1 MISDQISNLIDQ
13 AKQHKSGE
21 SRNSM
26 ISRLKDARAHAFVM
40 ERDEFMGSSDTSS
53 RLKSVA
59 SVDSIECICPAPG
72 VISSSCLARV
82 HKLS

>member
-1 MISDQISNLIDQ
+1 MISDQINQLIEQ

-40 ERDEFMGSSDTSS
+40 EREEFMVG
-53 RLKSVA
+53 LKDA
-59 SVDSIECICPAPG
+59 SGPTKQINIDLTDCTCPGPG
-72 VISSSCLARV
+72 VISASCVATK
-82 HKLS
+82 HKVS

>member
-1 MISDQISNLIDQ
+1 MISDQISSLIDQ

-40 ERDEFMGSSDTSS
+40 EREEFMNDNNEG
-53 RLKSVA
+53 KSLLRFAANSA
-59 SVDSIECICPAPG
+59 SCICPAPG
-72 VISSSCLARV
+72 VRDSSCMAAV
-82 HKLS
+82 HK

>member
-40 ERDEFMGSSDTSS
+40 EREEFMQQPISTIS
-53 RLKSVA
+53 RNGDPVSVH
-59 SVDSIECICPAPG
+59 CICPAPG
-72 VISSSCLARV
+72 VRDSSCMATV
-82 HKLS
+82 HK